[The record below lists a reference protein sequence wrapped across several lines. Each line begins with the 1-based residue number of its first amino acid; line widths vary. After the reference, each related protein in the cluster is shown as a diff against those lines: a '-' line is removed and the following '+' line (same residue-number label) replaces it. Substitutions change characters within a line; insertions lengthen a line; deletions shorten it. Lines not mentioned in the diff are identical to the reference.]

1 LRNRSGSRRSGH
13 RFIAAGHYEL
23 FITGELTD
31 VNVVGHGEAQ
41 HACTSDRRI
50 LMSPRLALFAA
61 GMIGLAILAA
71 CGGGG
76 EGSGVAG
83 DMVTGVIS
91 GTATKGPI
99 ANATVTAYG
108 VNGGHVGDRIG
119 AATTDASGN
128 FTLTVGNHGGAVMLQ
143 VSGGSY
149 IDEATGTSMVMAA
162 GDLMTAAIPAV
173 VAGATINNVQVTPVT
188 AMAQAMAEHMA
199 GGMSDANIAAAN
211 AAMGNYFAVA
221 DILHT
226 HPMNPTV
233 VASAGG
239 ADHDARN
246 YGITLAAMCQYAK
259 ALNMANSSAMM
270 TAMMNDAADGVMDG
284 KAGASHVS
292 MHMGGMM
299 GERAMGSAAGT
310 SDLSAAMTAFMNSPA
325 NKSGMTAADMAAL
338 IQKLGSGN
346 GHIDMDRRP

>member
-1 LRNRSGSRRSGH
+1 
-13 RFIAAGHYEL
+13 
-23 FITGELTD
+23 
-31 VNVVGHGEAQ
+31 
-41 HACTSDRRI
+41 
-50 LMSPRLALFAA
+50 MSARLALLAA
-61 GMIGLAILAA
+61 GIIGLAVIAA
-71 CGGGG
+71 CGGSEGG
-76 EGSGVAG
+76 SDLVS
-83 DMVTGVIS
+83 DTSSGVIS

-99 ANATVTAYG
+99 ANATVTAYS
-108 VNGGHVGDRIG
+108 VSGGHVGDRIG
-119 AATTDASGN
+119 TATTDASGN
-128 FTLTVGNHGGAVMLQ
+128 FTLTVGNHAGAVMLR

-149 IDEATGTSMVMAA
+149 IDEATGTSMVMPSR
-162 GDLMTAAIPAV
+162 DLLTAVMPAI

-188 AMAQAMAEHMA
+188 AMAQAMADRMA
-199 GGMSDANIAAAN
+199 GGMSEANIAAAN
-211 AAMGNYFAVA
+211 AAMGNYFSVA

-233 VASAGG
+233 VGAAAG

-259 ALNMANSSAMM
+259 ALNMANSSAMV

-284 KAGASHVS
+284 KAGASQVS

-299 GERAMGSAAGT
+299 GEHAMGPTAGT
-310 SDLSAAMTAFMNSPA
+310 TDLSAAMAAFMNSPA

-346 GHIDMDRRP
+346 GHIGTDHGP